1 MFFSKSSVLEK
12 SSISTHLVLACRRKQ
27 RVWCWVSLVGR
38 LSVISVEDGC
48 NFEAPNDRSFFPGTH
63 FGFSGKSSVGWPLD
77 GTVLVDPLLPPSGG
91 LL

>member
-1 MFFSKSSVLEK
+1 M
-12 SSISTHLVLACRRKQ
+12 
-27 RVWCWVSLVGR
+27 
-38 LSVISVEDGC
+38 ISVEDGC

-77 GTVLVDPLLPPSGG
+77 GTVVVDPLLPPSGG